1 MAHVEELEQMAEL
14 LDVHPDYKVLR
25 RMPGDRVE
33 IVPARGGNHLRIAI
47 LDVETTGLQFGKDR
61 IIELGVVLVEV
72 DPETHR
78 ALGVIDA
85 FQGFEDPGFSI
96 PAETTA
102 INGITD
108 AQVAGHRLDDARLAA
123 MFANV
128 DLVVAHNA
136 GFDRKFVEQRL
147 PFFQALNWACSQ
159 TQINWKAAG
168 VASAKLEYLASQFGF
183 FYDAHRAQT
192 DCLAL
197 MRVLTAPMP
206 TGESAALAQL
216 VAQAREPVM
225 RIWATNSHFDSKDA
239 LKSRGYGWDPQRRCW
254 NIRVKKAD
262 IRDEAYWLR
271 DHVYGGREV
280 TLEFEALDAKV
291 LFSDRRGE
299 IAHKRVPAMKKAA

>member
-1 MAHVEELEQMAEL
+1 
-14 LDVHPDYKVLR
+14 
-25 RMPGDRVE
+25 
-33 IVPARGGNHLRIAI
+33 
-47 LDVETTGLQFGKDR
+47 
-61 IIELGVVLVEV
+61 
-72 DPETHR
+72 
-78 ALGVIDA
+78 
-85 FQGFEDPGFSI
+85 
-96 PAETTA
+96 
-102 INGITD
+102 
-108 AQVAGHRLDDARLAA
+108 

-136 GFDRKFVEQRL
+136 GVDRKFVEQRL

-206 TGESAALAQL
+206 TGESTALAQL
-216 VAQAREPVM
+216 VAHAREPVM

-239 LKSRGYGWDPQRRCW
+239 LKSRGYAWDPQRRCW

-299 IAHKRVPAMKKAA
+299 VAHKRVPAMKKAA

>member
-1 MAHVEELEQMAEL
+1 MAHVEQLEQMAAT
-14 LDVHPDYKVLR
+14 LDAHPNYKILR
-25 RMPGDRVE
+25 RMPSDRVE
-33 IVPARGGNHLRIAI
+33 IVPTRGGNHLRVAI
-47 LDVETTGLQFGKDR
+47 LDVETTGLQFGRDK
-61 IIELGVVLVEV
+61 IIELGVVVVEV
-72 DPETHR
+72 DPGTNSC
-78 ALGVIDA
+78 LGVIDV
-85 FQGFEDPGFSI
+85 FQGFEDPGFPI
-96 PAETTA
+96 PAQTTA

-108 AQVAGHRLDDARLAA
+108 AQVAGERLDDKRLAG
-123 MFANV
+123 MFAGV

-147 PFFQALNWACSQ
+147 PLFETMNWACSQ

-168 VASAKLEYLASQFGF
+168 IASAKLEYLANQFGF

-197 MRVLTAPMP
+197 MKVLTAPMP
-206 TGESAALAQL
+206 TGDGTGLAQL
-216 VAQAREPVM
+216 TTQAREPVT

-239 LKSRGYGWDPQRRCW
+239 LKGRGYAWDPQRRCW
-254 NIRVKKAD
+254 NIMVKRPD

-271 DHVYGGREV
+271 DHVFGGHEV

-299 IAHKRVPAMKKAA
+299 VAHKRVPAMKRAA